1 MIEAGDRLPDAT
13 LLQMGEDGPREVN
26 LAERIA
32 GRRVVLIGMPGAFTT
47 TCSRLHLPSF
57 IRTAEQFREKGI
69 DEIICVTVND
79 IFVVDEWDNQ
89 MGGSDAGISMMA
101 DWDGS
106 FARALGLAFTA
117 PPVGFLDRMQRFAM
131 IVEDGRV
138 ARINTEEERGVCD
151 MTAGET
157 LLEAV

>member
-1 MIEAGDRLPDAT
+1 MIKAGDRLPEAT
-13 LLQMGEDGPREVN
+13 LLHMGADG
-26 LAERIA
+26 AEEIDLGKRIA
-32 GRRVVLIGMPGAFTT
+32 GKRVVLIGMPGAFTK

-57 IRTAEQFREKGI
+57 IRTADAFREKGI

-79 IFVVDEWDNQ
+79 IWVVDEWGRQ
-89 MGGSDAGISMMA
+89 TGASEAGITMVA
-101 DWDGS
+101 DWKGD
-106 FARALGLAFTA
+106 FAKALGLAFTA

-131 IVEDGRV
+131 IVNDGEV
-138 ARINTEEERGVCD
+138 ETMNMEEERGVCD

>member
-1 MIEAGDRLPDAT
+1 MIKVGDRLPEAT
-13 LLQMGEDGPREVN
+13 LLHWGEDGPEQID
-26 LAERIA
+26 LGARIA
-32 GRRVVLIGMPGAFTT
+32 GKRVVLIGMPGAFTS

-57 IRTAEQFREKGI
+57 VRTAEAFRAKGI

-79 IFVVDEWDNQ
+79 VHVVHEWSKQ
-89 MGGSDAGISMMA
+89 QGAGEADILMLA

-106 FARALGLAFTA
+106 LARAMGIAFTA
-117 PPVGFLDRMQRFAM
+117 PPVGFIDRMQRFAM
-131 IVEDGRV
+131 IVKDGV
-138 ARINTEEERGVCD
+138 VETMKMEEERGVCD

>member
-1 MIEAGDRLPDAT
+1 MIKAGDRLPEAT
-13 LLQMGEDGPREVN
+13 LLHMGEDGPEQIE
-26 LAERIA
+26 LGSRIA
-32 GRRVVLIGMPGAFTT
+32 GKRVVVIGMPGAFTT

-57 IRTAEQFREKGI
+57 IRTADQFREKGI

-89 MGGSDAGISMMA
+89 MGGSQAGITMMA
-101 DWDGS
+101 DWNGD
-106 FARALGLAFTA
+106 FAKALGLAFTA

-131 IVEDGRV
+131 IVNDGEV
-138 ARINTEEERGVCD
+138 EQINTEEERGVCD

>member
-1 MIEAGDRLPDAT
+1 MIKAGDRLPGAT
-13 LLQMGEDGPREVN
+13 LRRMGEAGPEEID
-26 LAERIA
+26 LGARIA
-32 GRRVVLIGMPGAFTT
+32 GKRVVLIGMPGAFTT
-47 TCSRLHLPSF
+47 TCSRQHLPSF
-57 IRTAEQFREKGI
+57 IRTADQFREKGI

-79 IFVVDEWDNQ
+79 VFVVAEWARQTGADE
-89 MGGSDAGISMMA
+89 AGITMLA

-106 FARALGLAFTA
+106 FAKAMGLDFTA

-131 IVEDGRV
+131 IVNDGEV
-138 ARINTEEERGVCD
+138 EALNMETERGVCD